1 MVLLS
6 HTGCTSL
13 LTVLALGL
21 PTQCF
26 PYLDCFIEFV
36 KILLLFYD
44 LGLKA
49 HDILVARPGIK
60 PANLCI
66 GRCSLNYWITRQ
78 VPYINYF

>member
-36 KILLLFYD
+36 KILLLFYFLIFLAACEFLAPVPRIEPAPPALED
-44 LGLKA
+44 K
-49 HDILVARPGIK
+49 VVTPGPSEK
-60 PANLCI
+60 
-66 GRCSLNYWITRQ
+66 SE
-78 VPYINYF
+78 